1 MLLKE
6 TTAPLGGAE
15 PLSIRVP
22 VDGVPPVT
30 VVGFSVS
37 DVRDATDTVR
47 VVVLVAPYVAEIV
60 TDVEDATPLVEMV

>member
-1 MLLKE
+1 VLLKA

-15 PLSIRVP
+15 PFSIRVP

-37 DVRDATDTVR
+37 DVREATDTVR
-47 VVVLVAPYVAEIV
+47 VVVLVAP
-60 TDVEDATPLVEMV
+60 